1 VVKFNYHQDREFVRQ
16 NARKLKGTNIGVSE
30 QFPQE
35 IETIRKSLYPELK
48 KAKSEGKRAKIVKD
62 TDLSSKG
69 KFFIITNR
77 S

>member
-1 VVKFNYHQDREFVRQ
+1 MVKFNYHQDREFVRQ

>member
-1 VVKFNYHQDREFVRQ
+1 MQQ

-62 TDLSSKG
+62 KL
-69 KFFIITNR
+69 II
-77 S
+77 